1 MQNKRCL
8 HALKILVSVHF
19 IDTYFTAL
27 LTIVIPTKLKNVFIK
42 FSLLLPLLLK
52 LVYSIGPPGIMH
64 KS

>member
-1 MQNKRCL
+1 MQNKTCL
-8 HALKILVSVHF
+8 HALKILVNVHF
-19 IDTYFTAL
+19 IDTYFTTL

-52 LVYSIGPPGIMH
+52 LVNSKGPPGIMH